1 MLQNKNFHFL
11 IVHSTADAVGNRRE
25 REAAIYSLFACRNN
39 EKKCS
44 VNICIE
50 LLQPCWLISAD
61 DLIFWQ
67 MTSIIK
73 TESSCRYNKMIKKI
87 NETENSVFNLATASW
102 STQTDDDDG
111 VFRTQIRYPDIS
123 LLIP

>member
-1 MLQNKNFHFL
+1 
-11 IVHSTADAVGNRRE
+11 
-25 REAAIYSLFACRNN
+25 
-39 EKKCS
+39 
-44 VNICIE
+44 
-50 LLQPCWLISAD
+50 
-61 DLIFWQ
+61 
-67 MTSIIK
+67 
-73 TESSCRYNKMIKKI
+73 MIKKI